1 MKEITGNLR
10 RDVKDLLDESANI
23 VTGVIKR
30 GACTVRVMADK
41 WKAFAHDLSGAV
53 DTLMKPAFIE
63 GRDAPPQALPL
74 DGEPTV
80 TVTESIDGHFPIG
93 SQMPLS
99 QANELV
105 GRVSREY
112 MEAEYT
118 IQPVTVRIDYMKD
131 GQTDRY
137 FLPLHIGGG
146 GDLLEQMEER
156 VNSYRGDPEQVA
168 RLFEAAPEAHREE
181 LRSVFTPAIQGSL
194 NDLSTGVLHHFQ
206 RHCDIAEMEQQFQA
220 QAAVLPEKQQ
230 QAFQQ
235 SAKEAI
241 TALRRAV
248 NTGQPTQR
256 PTPQRESRSLAGP
269 ERPRQSVKVQL
280 RQIKEGQTAPRAT
293 PRKIQLRPHQG
304 GR

>member
-1 MKEITGNLR
+1 MKEITGNLK

-23 VTGVIKR
+23 VTGVFKR

-41 WKAFAHDLSGAV
+41 WKAFAHDISGAV
-53 DTLMKPAFIE
+53 DTLMKPAFVE
-63 GRDAPPQALPL
+63 GRDAPPQTLPL

-80 TVTESIDGHFPIG
+80 TVKESIDGHFPIG

-118 IQPVTVRIDYMKD
+118 IQPVTVQIDYMKD

-156 VNSYRGDPEQVA
+156 VNSYRGNPEQVA

-181 LRSVFTPAIQGSL
+181 LRGVFTPVIEGSL
-194 NDLSTGVLHHFQ
+194 NDLSSGVLHHFQ
-206 RHCDIAEMEQQFQA
+206 RHCDIAAMEQQFQA
-220 QAAVLPEKQQ
+220 QAAILPEKEQT
-230 QAFQQ
+230 AFRETT
-235 SAKEAI
+235 KETI
-241 TALRRAV
+241 TALRRAA
-248 NTGQPTQR
+248 NTGQPPER
-256 PTPQRESRSLAGP
+256 PTPRREGQTQTDP

-280 RQIKEGQTAPRAT
+280 RQVKEGQTAARAT
-293 PRKIQLRPHQG
+293 PRKVHIRPQQK